1 MLRLTASD
9 GELTSSDEVTVI
21 AATPA
26 CIATAPDIRAWWPL
40 DGNANDVINGRRAT
54 ITGASTFEPGM
65 VGQGF
70 VFTGANHITAA
81 ASTELNVTESFTVD
95 AWVFPTTPSAQRP
108 LVEWGQ
114 TGVIGVHIWESF
126 QLNVGTSPGALYA
139 NIVDTAGGGHTLGTG
154 PGALMPNQWSHIALT
169 FDKATGRARLYVN
182 GQVVASNLLGTNFTP
197 LTNVP
202 LNFGFRPAQ
211 GQRFIGR
218 LDEIDLFARA
228 LSEAEVQDIYLA
240 GALGKCKT
248 PNDRPIVDAGPDQTL
263 LLPAAGA
270 TLTGTTTDDGRPAGG
285 LTATWTQVS
294 GPAPV
299 VFGTPTSLQTTAT
312 FGPAGV
318 YVLRLTVSDLE
329 LSGTDDITVTVY
341 ERSDLTVRSVNASG
355 VITNRQ
361 TLQVSGTATAEI
373 VNIGGGP
380 TLGSFAVTFFE
391 DRNGNASY
399 DEGTDVALGTG
410 LHDALAAGDV
420 AMVSA
425 DVSGTVLF
433 AGNLVYAFA
442 DSGRAIPE
450 GNETNNYGSSAPPC
464 EAAPPGGG
472 PFAPRLEWAWS
483 GSPIQST
490 SNQVMMTPAVAD
502 LNADGTPDVIFS
514 TFSGGNYFSAGFIR
528 AVSGRDG
535 SALFTVQDVAYRVRG
550 AGSIAVGD
558 IDVDGRPE
566 ILAVHESGNRII
578 AVEHDGTPKWISP
591 VLETVDWGGA
601 AIADLDGNGVPEI
614 VVGRQVLNANGT
626 IRWTGAG
633 GRGDNTVGPLSI
645 VADIDMDG
653 RPEVVAGNTAYLASG
668 AILWR
673 NTALPDGFNAVGN
686 FDTDPFPEIVLVAGG
701 SVRLLEHTGAV
712 KWGPVA
718 VPGGGR
724 IGAPTVGDFDN
735 DGQPEIGVAGASRY
749 VVLETN
755 GTIKWQAVVQDNS
768 SNVTGSSIFD
778 FEGDGAVEVVYADEL
793 KLRVYRGLDG
803 VVLWET
809 ARPSGTTYEMPI
821 IVDVDGDGR
830 AEIVVPSNNYTV
842 AGPTGIQVYG
852 DDRWVSTR
860 RIWNQHTYH
869 ITNINDD
876 ATIPAREP
884 NNWEIYNNFRQN
896 RLAAGCEFS
905 KPDLVASFARRAD
918 EPGSIRL
925 TVRIGNGGGST
936 VAAGVSVAFYDGD
949 PSAGAS
955 LLGTAPTRGSI
966 APGMFEDVVLTVP
979 TGTEALP
986 LWVVADDPGTIT
998 ESDETNNAFDTGIFL
1013 TAAPNQAPTVN
1024 AGPDHTISLPN
1035 TTVPLDGSAEDDGLP
1050 VDRLTVVWSV
1060 VSGPGQVVFAN
1071 PALTDTTATFTV
1083 AGTYLLRLTASDA
1096 DLSAEDDVT
1105 VVVHPAN
1112 QAPVVEAGADR
1123 TITSPIAVLTGTV
1136 ADDGLPAGGTVAIA
1150 WSQISGPAPVVFGSP
1165 STAVT
1170 NVTFSADGEYVL
1182 RLTASDGALTS
1193 MDDVRLTVSRE
1204 NQRPSVSAGPDRS
1217 ITLPANVA
1225 TLDGSATDD
1234 GLPAGSTLRVTWRV
1248 VSGPAPVVFAPAESA
1263 GTTAT
1268 FSDPGTYV
1276 LRLEATDSVLSAADD
1291 VVGRRRVGSAARR
1304 CAGGRAHEPRG
1315 RLSHHRSGEYR
1326 RLRREWN
1333 AGELAARIP
1342 ARGRSDLDALRRS
1355 DHACER
1361 RGARDV
1367 RSDAPAQRP
1376 L

>member
-1 MLRLTASD
+1 MAS
-9 GELTSSDEVTVI
+9 
-21 AATPA
+21 
-26 CIATAPDIRAWWPL
+26 
-40 DGNANDVINGRRAT
+40 
-54 ITGASTFEPGM
+54 
-65 VGQGF
+65 
-70 VFTGANHITAA
+70 
-81 ASTELNVTESFTVD
+81 
-95 AWVFPTTPSAQRP
+95 TPSA
-108 LVEWGQ
+108 
-114 TGVIGVHIWESF
+114 
-126 QLNVGTSPGALYA
+126 TSTLIHSLRSCWSRRAAL
-139 NIVDTAGGGHTLGTG
+139 
-154 PGALMPNQWSHIALT
+154 
-169 FDKATGRARLYVN
+169 
-182 GQVVASNLLGTNFTP
+182 
-197 LTNVP
+197 
-202 LNFGFRPAQ
+202 
-211 GQRFIGR
+211 
-218 LDEIDLFARA
+218 
-228 LSEAEVQDIYLA
+228 
-240 GALGKCKT
+240 
-248 PNDRPIVDAGPDQTL
+248 
-263 LLPAAGA
+263 
-270 TLTGTTTDDGRPAGG
+270 
-285 LTATWTQVS
+285 
-294 GPAPV
+294 
-299 VFGTPTSLQTTAT
+299 
-312 FGPAGV
+312 
-318 YVLRLTVSDLE
+318 
-329 LSGTDDITVTVY
+329 
-341 ERSDLTVRSVNASG
+341 
-355 VITNRQ
+355 
-361 TLQVSGTATAEI
+361 
-373 VNIGGGP
+373 
-380 TLGSFAVTFFE
+380 
-391 DRNGNASY
+391 
-399 DEGTDVALGTG
+399 
-410 LHDALAAGDV
+410 
-420 AMVSA
+420 
-425 DVSGTVLF
+425 
-433 AGNLVYAFA
+433 
-442 DSGRAIPE
+442 
-450 GNETNNYGSSAPPC
+450 
-464 EAAPPGGG
+464 
-472 PFAPRLEWAWS
+472 
-483 GSPIQST
+483 
-490 SNQVMMTPAVAD
+490 
-502 LNADGTPDVIFS
+502 
-514 TFSGGNYFSAGFIR
+514 
-528 AVSGRDG
+528 
-535 SALFTVQDVAYRVRG
+535 
-550 AGSIAVGD
+550 
-558 IDVDGRPE
+558 
-566 ILAVHESGNRII
+566 
-578 AVEHDGTPKWISP
+578 
-591 VLETVDWGGA
+591 
-601 AIADLDGNGVPEI
+601 
-614 VVGRQVLNANGT
+614 
-626 IRWTGAG
+626 
-633 GRGDNTVGPLSI
+633 
-645 VADIDMDG
+645 
-653 RPEVVAGNTAYLASG
+653 
-668 AILWR
+668 
-673 NTALPDGFNAVGN
+673 
-686 FDTDPFPEIVLVAGG
+686 
-701 SVRLLEHTGAV
+701 RLLEHTGAV

-793 KLRVYRGLDG
+793 KLRVYRGRDG

-830 AEIVVPSNNYTV
+830 AEIVVPSNNYAF

-918 EPGSIRL
+918 EEGSIRL

-966 APGMFEDVVLTVP
+966 ASGMFEDVVLTVP

-1050 VDRLTVVWSV
+1050 VDELTVVWSV

-1136 ADDGLPAGGTVAIA
+1136 TDDGLPTGGTVTIA

-1217 ITLPANVA
+1217 ITPPDRVI

-1234 GLPAGSTLRVTWRV
+1234 GLPAGSTLRVAWRV
-1248 VSGPAPVVFAPAESA
+1248 ISGPAPVVFAPADA
-1263 GTTAT
+1263 PVTTAA
-1268 FSDPGTYV
+1268 FSDPGAYV

-1291 VVGRRRVGSAARR
+1291 VVVVVPPAAPQGDAPSVVLTSPADGSVVTGPVNIVGSAESGTLASW
-1304 CAGGRAHEPRG
+1304 
-1315 RLSHHRSGEYR
+1315 RLEYR
-1326 RLRREWN
+1326 LAGDPTWTRFAGATTPVSAGVLATFDPTLLLNGLYEVRLV
-1333 AGELAARIP
+1333 ATDLSGRITTTSFSAVVDGLQKVGHFTVSFLDLEMP
-1342 ARGRSDLDALRRS
+1342 VSGLPIRVTRTYDSRDKRTGDFGVGWRLDLSTIRISENGVPGLRWTGTKTGAFIPSWCVEADRPHLVTFTLPDGRVQSFEMVLTPGCQTLYPLQFAQVSLRAMPGTVGKLVPVDS
-1355 DHACER
+1355 
-1361 RGARDV
+1361 RDV
-1367 RSDAPAQRP
+1367 WVIGSWPGPVELYDDATFDLYNPD
-1376 L
+1376 LY